1 MKRWFNVYTMHLM
14 QLLHLHTG
22 YKYFILSA
30 AAAAAA
36 LSTICDDV
44 HMIGIV
50 HHLTLRGYFYHLQ
63 FHGRQEPYPAHLP
76 YYVFFPFLPLS
87 ISPCTFQN
95 TNEWRPNIGLVASP
109 LADNQQIQN
118 RWGLVD
124 CLQFY
129 FIFLNGCLCF
139 FSLTHFPLL
148 CYIVYDAGHSPRAV
162 SRHIQRGPIPKQV
175 HWASLL
181 RRQIKKELSWVL
193 SW

>member
-118 RWGLVD
+118 R
-124 CLQFY
+124 
-129 FIFLNGCLCF
+129 
-139 FSLTHFPLL
+139 
-148 CYIVYDAGHSPRAV
+148 
-162 SRHIQRGPIPKQV
+162 
-175 HWASLL
+175 
-181 RRQIKKELSWVL
+181 
-193 SW
+193 